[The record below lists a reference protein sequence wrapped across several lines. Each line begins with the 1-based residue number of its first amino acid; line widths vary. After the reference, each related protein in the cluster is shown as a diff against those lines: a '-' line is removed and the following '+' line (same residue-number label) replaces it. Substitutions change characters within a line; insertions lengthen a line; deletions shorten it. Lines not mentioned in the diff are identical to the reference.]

1 MIRKNYY
8 LTDYI
13 RFKSGTRVNKIFLF
27 SLFTLAIL
35 FPSVAVSLH
44 TCKPIIPAT
53 TPIEDFQFYSDGTV
67 LHSKTGLVWQR
78 CLLGQ
83 TFSDNGT
90 PEIFT
95 DDRCYGTGNTY
106 TWGEALQA
114 AASYSDWRLAN
125 INELISITEMQCF
138 DPAINLKVFPDT
150 SGDTKIW
157 SGSPFLGPLDNYS
170 RVLHSVNG
178 ISGTME
184 REHVLEWWVRLVKD
198 MP

>member
-1 MIRKNYY
+1 MSKDI
-8 LTDYI
+8 TYI
-13 RFKSGTRVNKIFLF
+13 SIHIQKRLGSNMKKVFIHAVFILAVLLPSLAF
-27 SLFTLAIL
+27 SLH
-35 FPSVAVSLH
+35 V
-44 TCKPIIPAT
+44 CKPVIPAT
-53 TPIEDFQFYSDGTV
+53 TPTDDFQFYSDGTV
-67 LHSKTGLVWQR
+67 RHLKTELVWQR
-78 CLLGQ
+78 CLVGQ
-83 TFSDNGT
+83 VFSDNGT
-90 PEIFT
+90 PDNFT
-95 DDRCYGTGNTY
+95 DDSCFGNGATF
-106 TWGEALQA
+106 TWGEALQVA
-114 AASYSDWRLAN
+114 DSYPGWRLPD

-184 REHVLEWWVRLVKD
+184 REYVLKWWVRLVKD